1 MRAIFVV
8 FSSKAWSCV
17 RHVGGIFMPP
27 VRAEPE
33 TPSRARRPC
42 SGGCRLGGAH
52 APAPSDSVCHA
63 SSHCLAPKSVA
74 LPSPTG
80 VRCEAGGLRAGGH
93 HAHPLAHRP
102 QLRAAPLG
110 RNSRFFLPQPCRLPG
125 LGAPRWAPPRQVVSD
140 YVPMA
145 ARGAAR
151 AGVLGTTLVALAGL
165 YKLNASGPGIS
176 KTVKQLWT
184 K

>member
-1 MRAIFVV
+1 MKPVDYALGVIMPIH
-8 FSSKAWSCV
+8 SHIALNYV
-17 RHVGGIFMPP
+17 RH
-27 VRAEPE
+27 
-33 TPSRARRPC
+33 PS
-42 SGGCRLGGAH
+42 AH
-52 APAPSDSVCHA
+52 
-63 SSHCLAPKSVA
+63 SSC
-74 LPSPTG
+74 
-80 VRCEAGGLRAGGH
+80 
-93 HAHPLAHRP
+93 
-102 QLRAAPLG
+102 
-110 RNSRFFLPQPCRLPG
+110 FFSPQPCRLPG